1 MKRFVFAGLSV
12 LLAAAAIAP
21 AVQAKSPNN
30 NDALTDITLQ
40 QRRLD
45 ALDQRT
51 KSNDS
56 LTDTSLQQRRLHE
69 LNIRTKSSASLVDT
83 SIQQYRL
90 DALDVRDK
98 S

>member
-12 LLAAAAIAP
+12 LLAAAAVAP
-21 AVQAKSPNN
+21 AAQAKFPNN
-30 NDALTDITLQ
+30 DSLADTTLQ

-45 ALDQRT
+45 SLDQRT
-51 KSNDS
+51 KSSDS

-69 LNIRTKSSASLVDT
+69 LNIRTKSSASLTDT

-90 DALDVRDK
+90 DALDIRDK